1 MLDMRPLLIFGASRG
16 VGLELARLERQAH
29 RHVYAPV
36 RLTSKTTALQEIGA
50 AVLRGDALSKE
61 DLSQILAKVSGD
73 IDIISTLGGQA
84 DDGRRAD
91 DEGNINVID
100 AAVAS
105 DRVRRFLLVTS
116 IGCGEMAP
124 FRSSRAIAAF
134 GATVDAKS
142 RAEERLK
149 SSGLNWTILRPG
161 GLISEPATGKA
172 LLSQDAEIHGFIHR
186 EDVAQLA
193 FRALRDPATIGRAF
207 AAVDAQ
213 QMSSVNTLPPFPL
226 AFPSLFSQA

>member
-1 MLDMRPLLIFGASRG
+1 MRPLLIFGASRG

-29 RHVYAPV
+29 RQVFAAI
-36 RLTSKTTALQEIGA
+36 RLSSETTALQEIEA
-50 AVLRGDALSKE
+50 TILHGDALSKE
-61 DLSQILAKVSGD
+61 DVSQILAGMNGD
-73 IDIISTLGGQA
+73 IDIVSTLSGQA

-124 FRSSRAIAAF
+124 FRSPRAIAAF
-134 GATVDAKS
+134 GAAVDAKS
-142 RAEERLK
+142 RAEAKLK
-149 SSGLNWTILRPG
+149 SSSLDWSILRPG
-161 GLISEPATGKA
+161 GLISEPATGQG

-186 EDVAQLA
+186 ADVAQLA
-193 FRALRDPATIGRAF
+193 FRTLRDPATIGQAF

-213 QMSSVNTLPPFPL
+213 RMNSVNTLPPFPL
-226 AFPSLFSQA
+226 AFPSLLSQA